1 MEPMGQ
7 YERKSA
13 ASKIDG
19 YLSVCEH
26 KRYTNPELEKVESVE
41 RARVECLIHLRR
53 QIECVESLT
62 VEQFYAEKES
72 TRNLAFF
79 RETRAS
85 ESK

>member
-1 MEPMGQ
+1 MEPMGR

-19 YLSVCEH
+19 YLPIREWKQAVS
-26 KRYTNPELEKVESVE
+26 PELEKVESVE
-41 RARVECLIHLRR
+41 LARAECLIHLRR

-72 TRNLAFF
+72 TQNLAFY
-79 RETRAS
+79 RETRAVES
-85 ESK
+85 E